1 MATAKQIELFRKL
14 TEDRD
19 FGPTANAQQLRD
31 QFATLTDRNA
41 SAWIER
47 ALDLPKKGDAG
58 EEGSHVP
65 APF

>member
-19 FGPTANAQQLRD
+19 FGPEAQINELRST
-31 QFATLTDRNA
+31 FGTLTDRNA

-47 ALDLPKKGDAG
+47 ALDLPKRVDAD
-58 EEGSHVP
+58 EEASHVP